1 MALRELEFTSHNG
14 TDTIQA
20 WVYEPAVTPVAVVQ
34 LIHGLGEHSRRY
46 LHMTAALVDAG
57 FVVVADDHAGH
68 GRTAMQSGTWG
79 DAGDES
85 ATVIVQDEVTL
96 YRKAKELF
104 PDLPYVVFGHS
115 LGSMIARALVLQP
128 GVEVDGLALGGIAVG
143 MRGVESTLDRE
154 ALKAA
159 VAADGSAPAAD
170 ALVGQLFDGF
180 YDRLGPDFGPTDWV
194 ARNADVVRD
203 HGRDPFNNFGAPLSN
218 RFLQGFVDVYDQAN
232 GDDFFDRLPQV
243 PVAIFAGE
251 GESFAKLPGPHAG
264 RQHRRGKARAFF
276 VGPVDQ
282 HDRRL
287 GLDAGLV
294 ERPHHL
300 QARQHAQHA
309 VELAAGRLGVEMRAD
324 IDRQRLGVRPLAAGE
339 HRADHA
345 AAQRAAPALRPKPRA
360 EAAHVAA

>member
-79 DAGDES
+79 DAGGES

-243 PVAIFAGE
+243 PVAIFAGAEDPVTNYGE
-251 GESFAKLPGPHAG
+251 G
-264 RQHRRGKARAFF
+264 AREVA
-276 VGPVDQ
+276 
-282 HDRRL
+282 RRL
-287 GLDAGLV
+287 EEKGHD
-294 ERPHHL
+294 
-300 QARQHAQHA
+300 
-309 VELAAGRLGVEMRAD
+309 VELHIYPDVRHEVHNEPETRAETENSLIEFVHRAAGRDDA
-324 IDRQRLGVRPLAAGE
+324 
-339 HRADHA
+339 
-345 AAQRAAPALRPKPRA
+345 
-360 EAAHVAA
+360 